1 MAPVGPCHCAARYEE
16 PPPNRRACVASCE
29 GLAWAM
35 TTSPSPPA
43 PIPSASAAQATAE
56 GAQTAG
62 IQSNGRSTRESAL
75 ALLLRLGE
83 TTAAQLA
90 DQLGVSVQIMR
101 RHLRGLEEEGLVTSS
116 PAPEGPGRP
125 TNRWHLTPEGRSQF
139 PDGGQQF
146 ALGLLESMA
155 DHLAPEL
162 VEEMLAQQA
171 QQKANTYRQL
181 IGDGSLQGRL
191 ERLVELRRREGYVA
205 ECTPDPVGDAWL
217 FSEFHCSVMRI
228 AERFPCVCDQELQL
242 IRSTFPDCQVE
253 RVHWRLDQG
262 HSCGFR
268 LIPADGRA

>member
-1 MAPVGPCHCAARYEE
+1 MAPSAGQ
-16 PPPNRRACVASCE
+16 
-29 GLAWAM
+29 LD
-35 TTSPSPPA
+35 A
-43 PIPSASAAQATAE
+43 PGSS
-56 GAQTAG
+56 
-62 IQSNGRSTRESAL
+62 SSTRVSAL

-90 DQLGVSVQIMR
+90 ERLGVSVQIMR
-101 RHLRGLEEEGLVTSS
+101 RHLRGLEEEGLVASS

-125 TNRWHLTPEGRSQF
+125 TNRWHLTAEGRSQF

-155 DHLAPEL
+155 DTLSPGPVQQL
-162 VEEMLAQQA
+162 MAQQA
-171 QQKANTYRQL
+171 LQKAQTYRLQ
-181 IGDGSLQGRL
+181 IGTGSLQNRL
-191 ERLVELRRREGYVA
+191 EQLVDLRRREGYVA
-205 ECTPDPVGDAWL
+205 ECTQDPDGKAWL

-253 RVHWRLDQG
+253 RVHWRLEQG

-268 LIPADGRA
+268 LSPADGPA

>member
-1 MAPVGPCHCAARYEE
+1 MQAA
-16 PPPNRRACVASCE
+16 
-29 GLAWAM
+29 G
-35 TTSPSPPA
+35 
-43 PIPSASAAQATAE
+43 AAVE
-56 GAQTAG
+56 GAGADG
-62 IQSNGRSTRESAL
+62 SGRSTRESAL

-83 TTAAQLA
+83 TTAAHLA
-90 DQLGVSVQIMR
+90 ERLGVSVQIMR
-101 RHLRGLEEEGLVTSS
+101 RHLRGMEEDGLVASS

-125 TNRWHLTPEGRSQF
+125 TNRWHLTAEGRTQF

-155 DHLAPEL
+155 DHLSPEMVQEL
-162 VEEMLAQQA
+162 MAQQA
-171 QQKANTYRQL
+171 QQKAHSYRQQ

-191 ERLVELRRREGYVA
+191 ERLVDLRRREGYVA
-205 ECTPDPVGDAWL
+205 ECTPDPGGEAWL

-268 LIPADGRA
+268 LLPADGPA

>member
-1 MAPVGPCHCAARYEE
+1 MA
-16 PPPNRRACVASCE
+16 
-29 GLAWAM
+29 
-35 TTSPSPPA
+35 
-43 PIPSASAAQATAE
+43 PSASQLDAP
-56 GAQTAG
+56 G
-62 IQSNGRSTRESAL
+62 SSSSTRESAL

-90 DQLGVSVQIMR
+90 ELLGVSVQIMR
-101 RHLRGLEEEGLVTSS
+101 RHLRGLEEEGLVASS

-125 TNRWHLTPEGRSQF
+125 TNRWHLTAEGRSQF

-155 DHLAPEL
+155 DTLSPGTVQQL
-162 VEEMLAQQA
+162 MAQQA
-171 QQKANTYRQL
+171 LQKAQTYRLQ
-181 IGDGSLQGRL
+181 IGTGSLQNRL
-191 ERLVELRRREGYVA
+191 EQLVDLRRREGYVA
-205 ECTPDPVGDAWL
+205 ECTQDPDGKAWL

-253 RVHWRLDQG
+253 RVHWRLEQG

-268 LIPADGRA
+268 LSPADGPA

>member
-1 MAPVGPCHCAARYEE
+1 MA
-16 PPPNRRACVASCE
+16 
-29 GLAWAM
+29 
-35 TTSPSPPA
+35 
-43 PIPSASAAQATAE
+43 PSASQLDAP
-56 GAQTAG
+56 G
-62 IQSNGRSTRESAL
+62 SSSSTRESAL

-90 DQLGVSVQIMR
+90 ELLGVSVQIMR
-101 RHLRGLEEEGLVTSS
+101 RHLRGLEEEGLVASS

-125 TNRWHLTPEGRSQF
+125 TNRWHLTAEGRSQF

-155 DHLAPEL
+155 DTLSPATVQQL
-162 VEEMLAQQA
+162 MAQQA
-171 QQKANTYRQL
+171 LQKAQTYRLQ
-181 IGDGSLQGRL
+181 IGTGSLQNRL
-191 ERLVELRRREGYVA
+191 EQLVDLRRREGYVA
-205 ECTPDPVGDAWL
+205 ECTQDPDGKAWL

-253 RVHWRLDQG
+253 RVHWRLEQG

-268 LIPADGRA
+268 LSPADGPA

>member
-1 MAPVGPCHCAARYEE
+1 MAPSAGQ
-16 PPPNRRACVASCE
+16 
-29 GLAWAM
+29 LD
-35 TTSPSPPA
+35 A
-43 PIPSASAAQATAE
+43 PGSS
-56 GAQTAG
+56 
-62 IQSNGRSTRESAL
+62 SSTRVSAL

-90 DQLGVSVQIMR
+90 ERLGVSVQIMR
-101 RHLRGLEEEGLVTSS
+101 RHLRGLEEEGLVASS

-125 TNRWHLTPEGRSQF
+125 TNRWHLTAEGRSQF

-155 DHLAPEL
+155 DTLSPGTVQQL
-162 VEEMLAQQA
+162 MAQQA
-171 QQKANTYRQL
+171 LQKAQTYRLQ
-181 IGDGSLQGRL
+181 IGTGSLQNRL
-191 ERLVELRRREGYVA
+191 EQLVDLRRREGYVA
-205 ECTPDPVGDAWL
+205 ECTQDPDGKAWL

-253 RVHWRLDQG
+253 RVHWRLEQG

-268 LIPADGRA
+268 LSPADGPA

>member
-1 MAPVGPCHCAARYEE
+1 MA
-16 PPPNRRACVASCE
+16 
-29 GLAWAM
+29 
-35 TTSPSPPA
+35 
-43 PIPSASAAQATAE
+43 PSASQLDAP
-56 GAQTAG
+56 G
-62 IQSNGRSTRESAL
+62 SSSSTRESAL

-90 DQLGVSVQIMR
+90 ELLGVSVQIMR
-101 RHLRGLEEEGLVTSS
+101 RHLRGLEEEGLVASS

-125 TNRWHLTPEGRSQF
+125 TNRWHLTAEGRSQF

-155 DHLAPEL
+155 DTLSPGTVQQL
-162 VEEMLAQQA
+162 MAQQA
-171 QQKANTYRQL
+171 LQKAQTYRLQ
-181 IGDGSLQGRL
+181 IGTGSLQNRL
-191 ERLVELRRREGYVA
+191 EQLVDLRRREGYVA
-205 ECTPDPVGDAWL
+205 ECTQDPDGKAWL

-253 RVHWRLDQG
+253 RVHWRLEEG

-268 LIPADGRA
+268 LSPRAGA

>member
-1 MAPVGPCHCAARYEE
+1 MAPSARQ
-16 PPPNRRACVASCE
+16 
-29 GLAWAM
+29 LD
-35 TTSPSPPA
+35 A
-43 PIPSASAAQATAE
+43 PGSS
-56 GAQTAG
+56 
-62 IQSNGRSTRESAL
+62 SSTRESAL

-90 DQLGVSVQIMR
+90 ELLGVSVQIMR
-101 RHLRGLEEEGLVTSS
+101 RHLRGLEEEGLVASS

-125 TNRWHLTPEGRSQF
+125 TNRWHLTADGRSQF

-155 DHLAPEL
+155 DTLSPGTVQQL
-162 VEEMLAQQA
+162 MAQQA
-171 QQKANTYRQL
+171 LQKAQTYRLQ
-181 IGDGSLQGRL
+181 IGTGSLQNRL
-191 ERLVELRRREGYVA
+191 EQLVDLRRREGYVA
-205 ECTPDPVGDAWL
+205 ECTQDPDGKAWL

-253 RVHWRLDQG
+253 RVHWRLEQG

-268 LIPADGRA
+268 LSPADGPT

>member
-1 MAPVGPCHCAARYEE
+1 MA
-16 PPPNRRACVASCE
+16 
-29 GLAWAM
+29 
-35 TTSPSPPA
+35 
-43 PIPSASAAQATAE
+43 PSASQLDVS
-56 GAQTAG
+56 G
-62 IQSNGRSTRESAL
+62 SSSSTRESAL

-90 DQLGVSVQIMR
+90 ELLGVSVQIMR
-101 RHLRGLEEEGLVTSS
+101 RHLRGLEEEGLVASS

-125 TNRWHLTPEGRSQF
+125 TNRWHLTAEGRSQF

-155 DHLAPEL
+155 DTLSPGTVQQL
-162 VEEMLAQQA
+162 MAQQA
-171 QQKANTYRQL
+171 LQKAQTYRQQ
-181 IGDGSLQGRL
+181 IGAGSLQNRL
-191 ERLVELRRREGYVA
+191 EQLVDLRRREGYVA
-205 ECTPDPVGDAWL
+205 ECTQDPDGKAWL

-253 RVHWRLDQG
+253 RVHWRLEQG

-268 LIPADGRA
+268 LSPADGPT

>member
-1 MAPVGPCHCAARYEE
+1 MGPGALTAMAPSAGQ
-16 PPPNRRACVASCE
+16 
-29 GLAWAM
+29 LD
-35 TTSPSPPA
+35 A
-43 PIPSASAAQATAE
+43 PGSS
-56 GAQTAG
+56 
-62 IQSNGRSTRESAL
+62 SSTRVSAL

-90 DQLGVSVQIMR
+90 ERLGVSVQIMR
-101 RHLRGLEEEGLVTSS
+101 RHLRGLEEEGLVASS

-125 TNRWHLTPEGRSQF
+125 TNRWHLTAEGRSQF

-155 DHLAPEL
+155 DTLSPGTVQQL
-162 VEEMLAQQA
+162 MAQQA
-171 QQKANTYRQL
+171 LQKAQTYRQQ
-181 IGDGSLQGRL
+181 IGAGSLQNRL
-191 ERLVELRRREGYVA
+191 EQLVDLRRREGYVA
-205 ECTPDPVGDAWL
+205 ECTQDPDGKAWL

-253 RVHWRLDQG
+253 RVHWRLEQG

-268 LIPADGRA
+268 LSPADGPT

>member
-1 MAPVGPCHCAARYEE
+1 MA
-16 PPPNRRACVASCE
+16 
-29 GLAWAM
+29 
-35 TTSPSPPA
+35 
-43 PIPSASAAQATAE
+43 PSASQLDVS
-56 GAQTAG
+56 G
-62 IQSNGRSTRESAL
+62 SSSSTRESAL

-90 DQLGVSVQIMR
+90 ELLGVSVQIMR
-101 RHLRGLEEEGLVTSS
+101 RHLRGLEEEGLVASS

-125 TNRWHLTPEGRSQF
+125 TNRWHLTAEGRSQF

-155 DHLAPEL
+155 DTLSPGTVQQL
-162 VEEMLAQQA
+162 MAQQA
-171 QQKANTYRQL
+171 LQKAQTYRLQ
-181 IGDGSLQGRL
+181 IGTGSLQNRL
-191 ERLVELRRREGYVA
+191 EQLVDLRRREGYVA
-205 ECTPDPVGDAWL
+205 ECTQDPDGKAWL

-253 RVHWRLDQG
+253 RVHWRLEQG

-268 LIPADGRA
+268 LSPADGPT

>member
-1 MAPVGPCHCAARYEE
+1 MASSAGQLDA
-16 PPPNRRACVASCE
+16 
-29 GLAWAM
+29 
-35 TTSPSPPA
+35 PS
-43 PIPSASAAQATAE
+43 SS
-56 GAQTAG
+56 
-62 IQSNGRSTRESAL
+62 SSTRESAL

-90 DQLGVSVQIMR
+90 ERLGVSVQIMR
-101 RHLRGLEEEGLVTSS
+101 RHLRGLEEEGLVASS

-125 TNRWHLTPEGRSQF
+125 TNRWHLTAEGRSQF

-155 DHLAPEL
+155 DTLSPGTVQQL
-162 VEEMLAQQA
+162 MAQQA
-171 QQKANTYRQL
+171 LQKAQTYRQQ
-181 IGDGSLQGRL
+181 IGAGSLQNRL
-191 ERLVELRRREGYVA
+191 EQLVDLRRREGYVA
-205 ECTPDPVGDAWL
+205 ECTQDPDGKAWL

-253 RVHWRLDQG
+253 RVHWRLEQG

-268 LIPADGRA
+268 LRPADGPT

>member
-1 MAPVGPCHCAARYEE
+1 MSAGKSAGGSA
-16 PPPNRRACVASCE
+16 VAGGS
-29 GLAWAM
+29 
-35 TTSPSPPA
+35 TTR
-43 PIPSASAAQATAE
+43 Q
-56 GAQTAG
+56 
-62 IQSNGRSTRESAL
+62 SAL
-75 ALLLRLGE
+75 SLLLRLGE
-83 TTAAQLA
+83 ATAAHLA
-90 DQLGVSVQIMR
+90 GQLGVSVQITR
-101 RHLRGLEEEGLVTSS
+101 RHLRALEEEGLVASS

-125 TNRWHLTPEGRSQF
+125 TNRWHLTAEGRGQF

-162 VEEMLAQQA
+162 VQELMAQQA
-171 QQKANTYRQL
+171 QQKALAYRQL

-191 ERLVELRRREGYVA
+191 GRLVELRRREGYVA
-205 ECTPDPVGDAWL
+205 ECTQDSGSDAWL

-268 LIPADGRA
+268 LLPADGRP

>member
-1 MAPVGPCHCAARYEE
+1 MGPGALTAMASSAGQLDA
-16 PPPNRRACVASCE
+16 
-29 GLAWAM
+29 
-35 TTSPSPPA
+35 PS
-43 PIPSASAAQATAE
+43 SS
-56 GAQTAG
+56 
-62 IQSNGRSTRESAL
+62 SSTRESAL

-90 DQLGVSVQIMR
+90 ERLGVSVQIMR
-101 RHLRGLEEEGLVTSS
+101 RHLRGLEEEGVVASS

-125 TNRWHLTPEGRSQF
+125 TNRWHLTAEGRSQF

-155 DHLAPEL
+155 DTLSPGTVQQL
-162 VEEMLAQQA
+162 MAQQA
-171 QQKANTYRQL
+171 LQKAQTYRQQ
-181 IGDGSLQGRL
+181 IGAGSLQNRL
-191 ERLVELRRREGYVA
+191 EQLVDLRRREGYVA
-205 ECTPDPVGDAWL
+205 ECTQDPDGKAWL

-253 RVHWRLDQG
+253 RVHWRLEQG

-268 LIPADGRA
+268 LRPADGPT